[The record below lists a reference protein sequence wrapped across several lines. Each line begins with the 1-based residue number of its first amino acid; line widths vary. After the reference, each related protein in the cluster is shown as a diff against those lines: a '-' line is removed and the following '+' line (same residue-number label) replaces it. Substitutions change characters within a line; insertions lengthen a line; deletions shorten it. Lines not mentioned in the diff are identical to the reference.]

1 MSQELNQLFAGFQG
15 LKVLIVGD
23 VMVDK
28 YIFGRVNRMS
38 PEAPVPVV
46 DADSFDA
53 RLGGAGN
60 VALNIHAMGGIPIL
74 RPVIGKD
81 AEADDL
87 KDLIKKAGLTD
98 RAIVYSQKRK
108 TTTKTRIIGNN
119 KQIVRIDHEIT
130 ADLDQLDSYYLEE
143 HFDRELEQAD
153 VVIME
158 DYNKGVLH
166 GLNIPKLI
174 SKARKAGV
182 PVVVDPKKQNF
193 EAYEGC
199 TLFKPNLKEIKEGM
213 GLDIN
218 PADENSLINA
228 VTKLEERLENEISLL
243 TLSEHG
249 VFIHSKTES
258 HRLPAHIRNIADVS
272 GAGDTVIAVAA
283 LVYAATRDVQ
293 LMAKAANIA
302 GGLVCEE
309 VGTAAINKEK
319 LLQECKELLV

>member
-1 MSQELNQLFAGFQG
+1 MSQQLDALFSGFQG

-23 VMVDK
+23 VMIDK

-46 DADSFDA
+46 DADKFDA

-60 VALNIHAMGGIPIL
+60 VALNVYAMGGIPIL
-74 RPVIGKD
+74 CSVIGTD

-87 KDLIKKAGLTD
+87 RELIKKSGLTD

-119 KQIVRIDHEIT
+119 KQIARIDHEIT
-130 ADLDQLDSYYLEE
+130 SGLDTLDTYYLEE
-143 HFDRELEQAD
+143 HYNRELEQAD

-166 GLNIPKLI
+166 GINIPRLI
-174 SKARKAGV
+174 AKAKKAGI

-193 EAYEGC
+193 DAFKGC

-213 GLDIN
+213 GIDIN
-218 PADENSLINA
+218 PANEDSLVTA
-228 VTKLEERLENEISLL
+228 VTKLEDRLQNDISLL
-243 TLSEHG
+243 TLGENG
-249 VFIHSKTES
+249 VFIHSRSES
-258 HRLPAHIRNIADVS
+258 HRMPAHLRNIADVS
-272 GAGDTVIAVAA
+272 GAGDTVISVAA
-283 LVYAATRDVQ
+283 MCLAMKTSPKRLAE
-293 LMAKAANIA
+293 LSNLA
-302 GGLVCEE
+302 GSLVCEHTG
-309 VGTAAINKEK
+309 VVPINPNH
-319 LLQECKELLV
+319 LLQEAKALGI

>member
-46 DADSFDA
+46 DADRFDA

-74 RPVIGKD
+74 CSVIGND
-81 AEADDL
+81 AESDDL
-87 KDLIKKAGLTD
+87 RDLIKKAGLTD

-174 SKARKAGV
+174 TKARKNGI

-193 EAYEGC
+193 EAYKGC

-218 PADENSLINA
+218 PTDENSLVHA
-228 VTKLEERLENEISLL
+228 VSKLEERLQNDISLL

-249 VFIHSKTES
+249 VFIHSKAES
-258 HRLPAHIRNIADVS
+258 HRLPAHIRNISDVS
-272 GAGDTVIAVAA
+272 GAGDTVISVAA
-283 LVYAATRDVQ
+283 MCLAMKTSLKRLAE
-293 LMAKAANIA
+293 LSNLA
-302 GGLVCEE
+302 GGLVCEHTG
-309 VGTAAINKEK
+309 VVPINPDN
-319 LLQECKELLV
+319 LLQEAQSLNV

>member
-74 RPVIGKD
+74 CSVIGKD

-108 TTTKTRIIGNN
+108 TTTKTRTIGNN

-130 ADLDQLDSYYLEE
+130 ADADSL
-143 HFDRELEQAD
+143 RA
-153 VVIME
+153 
-158 DYNKGVLH
+158 
-166 GLNIPKLI
+166 
-174 SKARKAGV
+174 
-182 PVVVDPKKQNF
+182 
-193 EAYEGC
+193 
-199 TLFKPNLKEIKEGM
+199 
-213 GLDIN
+213 
-218 PADENSLINA
+218 
-228 VTKLEERLENEISLL
+228 
-243 TLSEHG
+243 
-249 VFIHSKTES
+249 
-258 HRLPAHIRNIADVS
+258 
-272 GAGDTVIAVAA
+272 AA
-283 LVYAATRDVQ
+283 LRLAAF
-293 LMAKAANIA
+293 MWS
-302 GGLVCEE
+302 
-309 VGTAAINKEK
+309 
-319 LLQECKELLV
+319 LQ